1 MVQTFGYTMTPAL
14 GSDILIYDEGF
25 NLVSVARRAFSI
37 MFNDEVVTRTKGLET
52 LTFEISNSE
61 KSYTQLKA
69 ERLIDFGGRW
79 FRIKLL
85 EDTYYSRRITKVTC
99 YALWNEIAEG
109 PEKSMN
115 FTNTTLPIVL
125 DILAVGTNVEFKVP
139 SNLQGLAIKGL
150 SGKRNSTL
158 YHYRYI
164 LKQYGLETLFGYEK
178 TDTGVKVI
186 AIPQK
191 YEESRIE
198 WPLVVAKTLSDV
210 KRVEDSRDLCTRYT
224 LLGKDGNGDDITVS
238 TINNGN
244 EYIENFVWFDKMG
257 MTRRIIPV
265 TKSDDRFKDKDS
277 MLEAMRSYLAIY
289 SKPFVS
295 YDVDALLYQDSGIPE
310 LLHSQLI
317 LDENYLITEWRKVS
331 SRSINYSSLQK
342 SSIVFDD
349 PRQDLVDLLNGS
361 DEY

>member
-1 MVQTFGYTMTPAL
+1 MVQTFGYTMTPIV
-14 GSDILIYDEGF
+14 GSDILIYSESF
-25 NLVSVARRAFSI
+25 ELVSVARRAFNI
-37 MFNDEVVTRTKGLET
+37 MYNDEVVTRTKGLET

-61 KSYTQLKA
+61 RSYADLRA
-69 ERLIDFGGRW
+69 ERVIDYGGRW

-99 YALWNEIAEG
+99 YALWNEVAEG
-109 PEKSMN
+109 PEKTMN
-115 FTNTTLPIVL
+115 FTSTTLPVVL
-125 DILAVGTNVEFKVP
+125 DILAVGTNVQFKVP
-139 SNLQGLAIKGL
+139 SNLQNLAVRSLTGE
-150 SGKRNSTL
+150 RNSTL

-164 LKQYGLETLFGYEK
+164 LKQYGLETLFGYER
-178 TDTGVKVI
+178 TETGVKVI
-186 AIPQK
+186 AIPQR
-191 YEESRIE
+191 YEETRIE

-224 LLGKDGNGDDITVS
+224 LLGKDSEGNDITVS
-238 TINNGN
+238 TINSGK
-244 EYIENFVWFDKMG
+244 EYSENFSWFDSKG
-257 MTRRIIPV
+257 MPRRIIPV

-277 MLEAMRSYLAIY
+277 MLEAMNSYLTIY

-295 YDVDALLYQDSGIPE
+295 YDVKAILYKDKGIPE
-310 LLHSQLI
+310 LLYSQLI

-331 SRSINYSSLQK
+331 SRSINYSALQN

-361 DEY
+361 DDY